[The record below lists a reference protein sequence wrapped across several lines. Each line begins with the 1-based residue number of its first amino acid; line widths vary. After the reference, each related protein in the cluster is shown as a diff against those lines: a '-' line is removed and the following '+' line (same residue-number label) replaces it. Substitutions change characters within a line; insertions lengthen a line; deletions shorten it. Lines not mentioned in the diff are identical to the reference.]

1 MENDNMSKEI
11 KKEENDKN
19 NINENQNMNKN
30 QNINKK
36 KKIIP
41 SYEQKGKTNPKKEKR
56 KLDKYDKRKRFIIIL
71 AISIAVIIGLAVF
84 GINLLINYNKFK
96 PYKKYEETMKTYGF
110 DKMYNNESTKT
121 GESITKSEAIK
132 MILSASFNMYDISG
146 FAGTPE
152 EDYDN
157 AIWVEYAK
165 YRGIIG
171 ESDITKDNADDKAT
185 YIEVIRYL
193 ANAKVKLV
201 GKELNSAI
209 NLKVKDFDKYK
220 TDEQTAI
227 EDMIENEIITVNT
240 KKINGKKHIFKGQMN
255 ELISNYVVKYNT
267 LTINDEKINISEDK
281 EPSNKDQYPY
291 TLASVDK
298 SVYEKEFNVD
308 DEENFKS
315 PKELYTTKKEY
326 YSQIQEI
333 AEGYYDSILNIDY
346 KTINYDEMKENLLQ
360 YVLYGVDGLENY
372 VNYVKEHK
380 IVIEGKSTVMF
391 PTIYFDGL
399 EYVVRMKL
407 EFEIKNSDTNY
418 NLLYMDPINSENTK
432 VKYENDKY
440 TVYIDAKMGNAI
452 EGPTALYND
461 NSTIV
466 DSLLKD
472 QKDVMVRE

>member
-1 MENDNMSKEI
+1 MENDNMSKKI

-19 NINENQNMNKN
+19 NINKN
-30 QNINKK
+30 QNINKN

-146 FAGTPE
+146 FAGTPKE
-152 EDYDN
+152 NYDN

-315 PKELYTTKKEY
+315 PKDLYTTKKEY

-346 KTINYDEMKENLLQ
+346 KTINYDEMKDNILQ
-360 YVLYGVDGLENY
+360 YVLYGTEGLDDY

-452 EGPTALYND
+452 EGSSALYND
-461 NSTIV
+461 NSTLV
-466 DSLLKD
+466 DRLLKD
-472 QKDVMVRE
+472 QKDVMIRE

>member
-1 MENDNMSKEI
+1 MENDNMSKKI

-19 NINENQNMNKN
+19 NINKN
-30 QNINKK
+30 QNINKN

-41 SYEQKGKTNPKKEKR
+41 SYEQKGKTSPKKEKR

-146 FAGTPE
+146 FAGTPKE
-152 EDYDN
+152 NYDN

-227 EDMIENEIITVNT
+227 EDMIENEIITINT

-255 ELISNYVVKYNT
+255 ELISNFAVKYNT
-267 LTINDEKINISEDK
+267 LTINDEKINISEEK
-281 EPSNKDQYPY
+281 EPSNKDKYPY

-298 SVYEKEFNVD
+298 SVYEKDFYVD
-308 DEENFKS
+308 DEENFKT

-346 KTINYDEMKENLLQ
+346 KTINYDEMKDNILQ
-360 YVLYGVDGLENY
+360 YVLYGTEGLDDY

-407 EFEIKNSDTNY
+407 EFEIKNSDTRY
-418 NLLYMDPINSENTK
+418 NLLYMDPIGSDSSK